1 MASTDAS
8 TAAAAPTLLE
18 APSKALPVTLLSG
31 FLGAGKT
38 TLLKRI
44 LQADHGLRIAV
55 IVNDMAELNV
65 DASIAG
71 SIVESKEQL
80 VAMQVRPQGLPVA
93 AETRAMFFSSPAL
106 SGLPRH
112 FTRQERNC
120 ATRLALCV
128 ASRPYSLAL

>member
-1 MASTDAS
+1 MASAAS
-8 TAAAAPTLLE
+8 GADTAAPALLE
-18 APSKALPVTLLSG
+18 AAIKPLPVTILSG

-80 VAMQVRPQGLPVA
+80 VAMQVGPRRWPNATA
-93 AETRAMFFSSPAL
+93 AALALLGSFAAL
-106 SGLPRH
+106 SCSPR
-112 FTRQERNC
+112 RV
-120 ATRLALCV
+120 LAV
-128 ASRPYSLAL
+128 HSARA

>member
-1 MASTDAS
+1 MASADVS
-8 TAAAAPTLLE
+8 TATAAPALVE
-18 APSKALPVTLLSG
+18 AATKPLPVTLLSG

-80 VAMQVRPQGLPVA
+80 VAMQVRLQKFRFAAVTRELPC
-93 AETRAMFFSSPAL
+93 SPAALAGVLLLFSRL
-106 SGLPRH
+106 SVSGH
-112 FTRQERNC
+112 HT
-120 ATRLALCV
+120 
-128 ASRPYSLAL
+128 SRIV